1 MDLTDLPYL
10 IETMTPADIPTVA
23 AIERAVFSAPW
34 PEEAFRSELAHHE
47 GACYL
52 VLRYRPW
59 AAARGDPARAH
70 LLQRLWPRPALDESL
85 IGYGGYWR
93 VVDEGHICTLAVRQ
107 AWRGRGLG
115 ELLLLSLIE
124 HALSSGIEM
133 MTLEVRVSNAV
144 AQSLY
149 QKYGFERVGRR
160 KGYYGDNGED
170 AWIMSTGS
178 IRAEAYRYMLA
189 ERKAALHTRLMM
201 ANSAP
206 PEPETA
212 PWPKGASDAQGE
224 KG

>member
-1 MDLTDLPYL
+1 
-10 IETMTPADIPTVA
+10 
-23 AIERAVFSAPW
+23 
-34 PEEAFRSELAHHE
+34 
-47 GACYL
+47 
-52 VLRYRPW
+52 
-59 AAARGDPARAH
+59 
-70 LLQRLWPRPALDESL
+70 
-85 IGYGGYWR
+85 GYWR

-149 QKYGFERVGRR
+149 QKYGFERLGRR

-178 IRAEAYRYMLA
+178 IRAEAYRHMLA
-189 ERKAALHTRLMM
+189 ERKAALLTRLMA
-201 ANSAP
+201 ANPAP

-212 PWPKGASDAQGE
+212 PWPKGVSDAQRE